1 MLRRSERLLALL
13 VVVVGLLWPAY
24 ALADAPVVKRG
35 VAVVATE
42 GMSDAAWSLAQRIYA
57 GPLRPPAIDDARARV
72 LAGENA
78 PSPEL
83 AELIELRNGVKGE
96 DAASRQL
103 LAAIADKLSASAIVV
118 VFSGGENQP
127 PVARVFHADNVS
139 FDAAR
144 YSPDA
149 SGGWTG
155 TVDLLTRQFAPPP
168 PVLAPTPKPPT
179 KPAPPNGT
187 DSKPFWQSPWFW
199 VAIGTAVLVG
209 AGVLI
214 ATNVQTSDTIHLQLR
229 MPP

>member
-1 MLRRSERLLALL
+1 MRPLGLLLLL
-13 VVVVGLLWPAY
+13 VVGLVWPAA
-24 ALADAPVVKRG
+24 ALADTPVATKKG

-42 GMSDAAWSLAQRIYA
+42 GASDAAWGLAQKIYA
-57 GPLRPPAIDDARARV
+57 SPLRPPAIDDAQARV

-83 AELIELRNGVKGE
+83 AELIELRSGVKGE

-103 LAAIADKLSASAIVV
+103 LAAIADRLSASALVV

-149 SGGWTG
+149 SGGWNG

-168 PVLAPTPKPPT
+168 PAPT
-179 KPAPPNGT
+179 APPPKTAAKASNGP

-229 MPP
+229 MP